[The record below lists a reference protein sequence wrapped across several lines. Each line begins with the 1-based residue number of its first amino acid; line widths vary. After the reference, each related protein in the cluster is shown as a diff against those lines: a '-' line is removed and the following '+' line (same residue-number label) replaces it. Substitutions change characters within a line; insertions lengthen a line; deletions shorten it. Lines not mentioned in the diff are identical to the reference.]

1 MEIFSLWFSSEISN
15 PTRGED
21 MKVPL
26 LDLKLQ
32 YAQIKDEI
40 ASAINEVLESQQFI
54 FGPKLEAFEK
64 EMAHYLQADHAVGV
78 SSGTDA
84 LIISLAALKIGNGDI
99 VITSPFTF
107 FATTSTISRV
117 GATPLFV
124 DIDPLTYTI
133 SPEKIEETISSLDSD
148 RRSKVKALIP
158 VHLYGQCADIDSI
171 MDIAKR
177 HNLKIIEDAA
187 QALGAKYLGKDSADV
202 SQFAGSSG
210 DLGCLSFFPTKNL
223 GGYGE
228 GGMVV
233 TQDAELA
240 DRARRLRHHGCRSQK
255 EQYYYDEIGIN
266 GRLDALQAAILQVK
280 LKYLDQ
286 WTSARRANADNYNIL
301 FKKTGLVADKDIHDL
316 EGKPLVLPYVKNNN
330 FHIFHQYVI
339 RTRKRDKLKGF
350 LDQNGVGC
358 GIHYPCPL
366 HLQPCYQELGYKEG
380 SFPEAEKAA
389 REVLSLPIYP
399 ELTEKQQGLVVSTV
413 EQFYNKEEMA

>member
-1 MEIFSLWFSSEISN
+1 
-15 PTRGED
+15 

-32 YAQIKDEI
+32 YGQIKDEI
-40 ASAINEVLESQQFI
+40 KSAINEVLESQQFI

-64 EMAHYLQADHAVGV
+64 EIAHYIQANHAIGV

-84 LIISLAALKIGNGDI
+84 LLISLLALKIGKGDI

-107 FATTSTISRV
+107 FSTVSTISRV
-117 GATPLFV
+117 GAIPLFV

-133 SPEKIEETISSLDSD
+133 SPEKIEETITSLDSD
-148 RRSKVKALIP
+148 QRKRVKAIIP
-158 VHLYGQCADIDSI
+158 VHLYGQCADMNSI
-171 MDIAKR
+171 VVIAKK

-187 QALGAKYLGKDSADV
+187 QALGAKYLRKGSADDY
-202 SQFAGSSG
+202 QFAGSKG

-233 TQDAELA
+233 THDAELA
-240 DRARRLRHHGCRSQK
+240 DKALRLRHHGCRSQK

-286 WTSARRANADNYNIL
+286 WNSARRANADKYNKL
-301 FKKTGLVADKDIHDL
+301 FKKIGLVTGIDNHDL
-316 EGKPLVLPYVKNNN
+316 EEKPLALPYVMNGNY
-330 FHIFHQYVI
+330 HVFHQYII
-339 RTRKRDKLKGF
+339 RARERDKLKDF
-350 LDQNGVGC
+350 LDQNGIGC
-358 GIHYPCPL
+358 GIYFPCPI
-366 HLQPCYQELGYKEG
+366 HLQPCYRELGYKEG
-380 SFPEAEKAA
+380 SFKEAERAA
-389 REVLSLPIYP
+389 REVLALPIYP
-399 ELTEKQQGLVVSTV
+399 ELAKKQQELVVSTV
-413 EQFYNKEEMA
+413 DKFYKKR